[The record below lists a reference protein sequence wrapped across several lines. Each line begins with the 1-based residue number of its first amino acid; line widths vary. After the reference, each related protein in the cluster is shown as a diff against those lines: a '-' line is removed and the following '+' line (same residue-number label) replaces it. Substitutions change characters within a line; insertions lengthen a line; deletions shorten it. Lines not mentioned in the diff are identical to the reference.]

1 LQKYLITGFS
11 GFVSK
16 HFLDFLEKNEISAS
30 VLGLDLHL
38 PSFGNKD
45 FKHVKWSFQK
55 IDLIDEN
62 SVENLIYEFQPEFIL
77 HLASFSS
84 VLFSWKNPILSYQ
97 NNINI
102 FLNLLEA
109 VRKLNIQAR
118 IISVGSSEE
127 YGNIDKN
134 QLPLKEEL
142 PPNPVS
148 PYAVARVSQEML
160 SKVYVDGFG
169 MDIVMTRSF
178 NHIGPGQKDIFAIS
192 SFARQIVGL
201 KKNKSSK
208 NEMKTGDISI
218 VRDFIDVRDVVRAYY
233 LLLQKGKNG
242 EIYNICTGRGFSLSE
257 IINKMAEIAGVN
269 VIPRLDKRLI
279 RPNDNKIIIGSNEKV
294 KKDIGWDMKINLEK
308 SLEDILEYWDNQ

>member
-16 HFLDFLEKNEISAS
+16 HFLDFLERNEINAS
-30 VLGLDLHL
+30 VLGIDLCL
-38 PSFGNKD
+38 PSFGRKD
-45 FKHVKWSFQK
+45 YGHVKWSFQK
-55 IDLIDEN
+55 IDLLDKDGI
-62 SVENLIYEFQPEFIL
+62 ENLIYEFQPEYIL

-84 VLFSWKNPILSYQ
+84 VSFSWKNPVLSYQ
-97 NNINI
+97 HNINI

-109 VRKLNIQAR
+109 VRKLNIEGK
-118 IISVGSSEE
+118 ILSVGSSEE
-127 YGNIDKN
+127 YGNVDKD
-134 QLPLKEEL
+134 QLPLKEESPL
-142 PPNPVS
+142 NPIS

-178 NHIGPGQKDIFAIS
+178 NHIGPGQKDIFVIS

-201 KKNKSSK
+201 KKDKPRK
-208 NEMKTGDISI
+208 NEIRTGDISVI
-218 VRDFIDVRDVVRAYY
+218 RDFIDVRDVVRAYY

-242 EIYNICTGRGFSLSE
+242 EIYNICSGRGFSLSE
-257 IINKMAEIAGVN
+257 IINKMAQIAGVN

-279 RPNDNKIIIGSNEKV
+279 RPKDNKIIIGSNEKV
-294 KKDIGWDMKINLEK
+294 KRDIGWDMKISLEK